1 MLRLFKSKEEKELDA
16 LLERVDN
23 NMSNN
28 YKDAAQKDYKNFLKR
43 YDELSSSGKLTDKT
57 VAYYQG
63 VIDEYAAKLTKFTH
77 KGPADQMGRLG
88 EKLSSMP
95 ENRKMNN

>member
-43 YDELSSSGKLTDKT
+43 YDELSSAGKLSDKVT
-57 VAYYQG
+57 AYYAG
-63 VIDEYAAKLTKFTH
+63 VIEEYASKLTKFTH
-77 KGPADQMGRLG
+77 KDQPTKWGDW
-88 EKLSSMP
+88 K
-95 ENRKMNN
+95 

>member
-43 YDELSSSGKLTDKT
+43 YDELASAGKLSDKVT
-57 VAYYQG
+57 AYYTG
-63 VIDEYAAKLTKFTH
+63 VIEEYASKLTKFTH
-77 KGPADQMGRLG
+77 KDQPTKWGDW
-88 EKLSSMP
+88 K
-95 ENRKMNN
+95 

>member
-28 YKDAAQKDYKNFLKR
+28 YKDVAQKDYKNFLKR
-43 YDELSSSGKLTDKT
+43 YDELSSAGKLSDKVT
-57 VAYYQG
+57 AYYTG
-63 VIDEYAAKLTKFTH
+63 VIEEYASKLTKFTH
-77 KGPADQMGRLG
+77 KDQPTKWGDW
-88 EKLSSMP
+88 K
-95 ENRKMNN
+95 